1 MFKKTGF
8 IVILS
13 IFSLNLFAESK
24 IVKYVKGNISDKTA
38 AVREASG
45 SEADFLC
52 EQALDFVLLNKDL
65 LGNDRE
71 LDALAVAAALSISN
85 DYISSLSEKQKLV
98 LMNKLSDLFA
108 KFTNSGTVQSTIIS
122 KAQHNQLPY
131 SDFTAML
138 NSYIYKT
145 PINQIDS
152 SVAKS
157 IFSSLE
163 VIGNSE
169 SFTILYSL
177 WNNPK
182 YSNYSKNI
190 ESAELYLEAA
200 QYFRSTL
207 NE

>member
-24 IVKYVKGNISDKTA
+24 IVKYVKGNISDNTA

-122 KAQHNQLPY
+122 KFVSQRNQLPY
-131 SDFTAML
+131 SD
-138 NSYIYKT
+138 
-145 PINQIDS
+145 
-152 SVAKS
+152 
-157 IFSSLE
+157 
-163 VIGNSE
+163 
-169 SFTILYSL
+169 
-177 WNNPK
+177 
-182 YSNYSKNI
+182 
-190 ESAELYLEAA
+190 
-200 QYFRSTL
+200 STGL
-207 NE
+207 LHH